1 MTARKSLSDARWARP
16 PRRPR
21 AAGARCAGQCR
32 LSSSRVQAELIFTL
46 FFASRSN
53 ALAATELPFSTRHK
67 PRAAAKASTLKP
79 LRGVRRDEPCPRL
92 EVIAEARKGHVGAN
106 LGEFI
111 LILVWAI

>member
-1 MTARKSLSDARWARP
+1 MGAPAEATAC
-16 PRRPR
+16 
-21 AAGARCAGQCR
+21 GRCKVC
-32 LSSSRVQAELIFTL
+32 
-46 FFASRSN
+46 RSN
-53 ALAATELPFSTRHK
+53 ALVATELPFSTRHK